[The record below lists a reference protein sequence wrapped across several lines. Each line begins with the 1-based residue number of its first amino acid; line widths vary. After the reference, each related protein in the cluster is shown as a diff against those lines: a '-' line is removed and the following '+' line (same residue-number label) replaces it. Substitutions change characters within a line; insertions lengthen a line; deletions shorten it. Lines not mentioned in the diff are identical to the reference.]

1 MYEIREPVHQTISFS
16 DEEAKVVDH
25 PIFQRMRDIRQ
36 IGLSYLVYPGATHD
50 RFSHM
55 LGAMHLSGRV
65 WDSMMRSASELL
77 LESGYEEKDLQY
89 FRQILRFAALLH
101 DVGHAPFSHSSE
113 PLMPKFGILEIPFE
127 WYYEVDPE
135 RQAEHEDYSVM
146 MIAAIGKE
154 NSTVITE
161 EMAQD
166 ISSLVSGNIKPSPAW
181 SRFEEGRAG
190 DMHEFLKSIISGE
203 LDVDRMDYLLRDA
216 HYTGVKYGVYDKDH
230 LIRNLG
236 ITLQEGLFRMT
247 IDSTAVRAFEDFLLA
262 RYHMFLQVYHHKTSN
277 TFDYFMKKAF
287 GEGEVTVEIPGTID
301 GYLALRDS
309 TFNEAL
315 YAAAQDPKNHW
326 SRRFIYRRPAKR
338 LYEASADAP
347 STRDTLKKVLK
358 ALDNEEV
365 NYFTINSHQYI
376 SKFETGSW
384 FRNENA
390 PTMFVREKRL
400 GKEHLTPIER
410 YSSLLKRYNE
420 AIDIENLYV
429 LPEDYDQA
437 MAAIVKHG
445 LTED

>member
-1 MYEIREPVHQTISFS
+1 MYEIREPVHQTVSFS
-16 DEEAKVVDH
+16 DEEAKIVDH
-25 PIFQRMRDIRQ
+25 PIFQRMRHIRQ

-50 RFSHM
+50 RFTHM

-65 WDSMMRSASELL
+65 WDSIMRSASSFLT
-77 LESGYEEKDLQY
+77 ESGYSDEDLAY
-89 FRQILRFAALLH
+89 FRQILRYAALLH

-113 PLMPKFGILEIPFE
+113 TLMPKFGILEIPFD
-127 WYYEVDPE
+127 WYYEVDKE

-146 MIAAIGKE
+146 MIAALGKE
-154 NSTVITE
+154 EGSGISE
-161 EMAQD
+161 EMSQD
-166 ISSLVSGNIKPSPAW
+166 IASLVSGDVKPSEAW
-181 SRFEEGRAG
+181 SRFKTGRAG
-190 DMHEFLKSIISGE
+190 DMHAFLKSIISGE

-216 HYTGVKYGVYDKDH
+216 HYTGVAYGVYDKDH

-236 ITLQEGLFRMT
+236 ITLQDGHFRLT

-277 TFDYFMKKAF
+277 SFDYFMKQAF
-287 GEGEVTVEIPGTID
+287 SEGEVNVEVPGTVH
-301 GYLALRDS
+301 GYIALRDS

-326 SRRFIYRRPAKR
+326 SRRFVYRRPAKR

-347 STRDTLKKVLK
+347 ATRDTLKKVLK
-358 ALDNEEV
+358 ALDEEGV
-365 NYFTINSHQYI
+365 EYFTINSHQYI
-376 SKFETGSW
+376 SKFETGRW
-384 FRNENA
+384 FRDEGA
-390 PTMFVREKRL
+390 PTMYVRETRL

-429 LPEDYDQA
+429 LPEHNEKALD
-437 MAAIVKHG
+437 AIAKHG
-445 LTED
+445 LAD